1 MAYKI
6 LLPSKMM
13 KDLWRLREY
22 CAAPPIIQQVR
33 KAVGQYLKQKETEIG
48 TTIEDAGKAIK
59 EHREIEATE
68 RYRKERIDQ

>member
-22 CAAPPIIQQVR
+22 CAAPSIIQQVR
-33 KAVGQYLKQKETEIG
+33 ESVAEYLQKKELEIG
-48 TTIEDAGKAIK
+48 TTIEDVAEVIEKHDY
-59 EHREIEATE
+59 ERENN
-68 RYRKERIDQ
+68 